1 MHSLSV
7 VSSAVDQGTL
17 APLDAAAR
25 LHALAADV
33 AFVSLPP
40 SHAARADVMAA
51 VSQLTAAGG
60 AGAAKAAAARALAA
74 AYRVQVG
81 GGLHVKPLALL
92 LTGISIQALAEVDGV
107 KGEGGR
113 GERLRLVWG
122 EVKGVGGECEGLQ
135 GG

>member
-1 MHSLSV
+1 
-7 VSSAVDQGTL
+7 
-17 APLDAAAR
+17 
-25 LHALAADV
+25 
-33 AFVSLPP
+33 
-40 SHAARADVMAA
+40 MAA

-74 AYRVQVG
+74 AYRAQVG

-113 GERLRLVWG
+113 GERLMLVVG

-135 GG
+135 GGEGALVLIAKRLHAQVCVNKHAAAVCASVLTSSFIHLSSD